1 MTMDSVLTRKLAN
14 LRSRAA
20 DRLLDFKPYIA
31 PLAIGDQC
39 LRFFYATAQAVDWYE
54 PLDAHLHAE
63 FEWLQGHLAGHRE
76 TILDAGAYHG
86 LYAMVLARAA
96 APGSRVMAVDPVAS
110 NVAIMEAN
118 FAINALDIEIVQAA
132 VTDRDAPVSFTR
144 ESCGRISDGG
154 AVSVDGRR
162 LPTLLP
168 DATVAK
174 IDIEGAEYAVLP
186 DQIDAMAQVHTWIV
200 EIHPGFGFD
209 GESVVELFRRRG
221 FSLHVLDRARAAIVP
236 WPANGVWTER
246 TSLIA
251 LRARS

>member
-1 MTMDSVLTRKLAN
+1 MNNVLGRKLAN

-20 DRLLDFKPYIA
+20 DRLLDFKPYIGT
-31 PLAIGDQC
+31 LDIGGQP

-54 PLDAHLHAE
+54 PLDPHLHAE
-63 FEWLQGHLAGHRE
+63 FEWLQGHLHGHQE

-96 APGSRVMAVDPVAS
+96 ATGSRVVAVDPVAS

-118 FAINALDIEIVQAA
+118 FALNGLTIDIVRAA

-144 ESCGRISDGG
+144 ESCGRITQGG
-154 AVSVDGRR
+154 ALSVDGRR
-162 LPTLLP
+162 LPSLLP
-168 DATVAK
+168 DATVVK
-174 IDIEGAEYAVLP
+174 VDIEGAEYAVLP
-186 DQIDAMAQVHTWIV
+186 GQIDAMARVHTWIV

-209 GESVVELFRRRG
+209 PEAVIVLFRERD

-236 WPANGVWTER
+236 WPADGVWTER

-251 LRARS
+251 LRARDR